1 VADNAKV
8 FTIFIC
14 RTTLSCCLNLFFARD
29 VLEYG
34 HNYSYR
40 CHTHGHHSKGHT
52 YHGLEEATLLFEDE
66 QLDALD
72 EAATKLG
79 QELNQSWN

>member
-14 RTTLSCCLNLFFARD
+14 RTTLSCRLNLFFARD

-40 CHTHGHHSKGHT
+40 CHTHVHHDKRHT
-52 YHGLEEATLLFEDE
+52 YHGLEEATLLLEDE
-66 QLDALD
+66 QLDAFGD
-72 EAATKLG
+72 AATKLG
-79 QELNQSWN
+79 QELNQS

>member
-1 VADNAKV
+1 MADNAKV

-14 RTTLSCCLNLFFARD
+14 RTTLSCRLNLFFARD

-40 CHTHGHHSKGHT
+40 CHTRGHNGKGHT
-52 YHGLEEATLLFEDE
+52 YHGLEEAMHLLEDE
-66 QLDALD
+66 QLDALGD
-72 EAATKLG
+72 TATKMG